1 MDDEGSK
8 RWTQKLLLIG
18 TLGTGAHPRAEKKLP
33 DLKSRQI
40 DHQIFA
46 LDNVCKAFN
55 GILIIICNQ

>member
-18 TLGTGAHPRAEKKLP
+18 TLGTGAHPRAEKNLP

-40 DHQIFA
+40 DHCHKYLHWIMYAKLLMGF
-46 LDNVCKAFN
+46 
-55 GILIIICNQ
+55 